1 MGRKIDE
8 NIGILETIIMDRSE
22 LKLNYCIQI
31 ELFASLFTTLT
42 SNNFSASY
50 SQVISTLWY
59 DRLLFILS
67 YATC

>member
-1 MGRKIDE
+1 
-8 NIGILETIIMDRSE
+8 MDRSE

-42 SNNFSASY
+42 SDNFSASY
-50 SQVISTLWY
+50 SQVISTLLY
-59 DRLLFILS
+59 DHLLFILS